1 MKDCIKKVAFVL
13 SGLFIITSTFIL
25 YRVTNVDAS
34 STPKKYGSW
43 TLNCTLNNEKKQL
56 CFLSQQINNLEKDKE
71 KEILAIYHIGY
82 FNVEQEE
89 QELKIIE
96 QEEQELKIIEIVPS
110 NVQIP
115 AGTVIN
121 SGDKRIAAGK
131 YINCTINGCQ
141 ALAVITKDDLEMI
154 LSNDNYIELITAD
167 GKQAKI
173 SFIKDG
179 LKEGLKAL
187 SR

>member
-1 MKDCIKKVAFVL
+1 MKDYVKKIAFVF
-13 SGLFIITSTFIL
+13 SGLFIITGTFVL
-25 YRVTNVDAS
+25 YSIQNVDAS
-34 STPKKYGSW
+34 TTPKKYGAW
-43 TLNCTLNNEKKQL
+43 TLNCTLNEKKQL

-82 FNVEQEE
+82 FNQ
-89 QELKIIE
+89 E

-115 AGTVIN
+115 AGTIIN

-131 YINCTINGCQ
+131 YVNCTVNGCQ
-141 ALAVITKDDLEMI
+141 ALATITQNDLDMI
-154 LSNDNYIELITAD
+154 LSNNNYVELITAD

-179 LKEGLKAL
+179 LKEGIKAL

>member
-1 MKDCIKKVAFVL
+1 MREYIKKIAFVF
-13 SGLFIITSTFIL
+13 SGLFIITGAFIL
-25 YRVTNVDAS
+25 YSIENVSAS
-34 STPKKYGSW
+34 TAPKKYGAW

-56 CFLSQQINNLEKDKE
+56 CFLSQQINNREKYKE

-82 FNVEQEE
+82 FNGEQEE
-89 QELKIIE
+89 QD
-96 QEEQELKIIEIVPS
+96 LKIIEIVPS

-121 SGDKRIAAGK
+121 SGDERIAAGK
-131 YINCTINGCQ
+131 YVNCTVNGCQ
-141 ALAVITKDDLEMI
+141 ALAVITKDDLDMI
-154 LSNDNYIELITAD
+154 LSKDNYLELTTAD
-167 GKQAKI
+167 GKSAKI

>member
-13 SGLFIITSTFIL
+13 SGLFIITGTFIV
-25 YRVTNVDAS
+25 YKVEKVDAS
-34 STPKKYGSW
+34 SAPKKYGAW
-43 TLNCTLNNEKKQL
+43 TLNCTLNDEKKQL
-56 CFLSQQINNLEKDKE
+56 CFLSQQINNLENE

-82 FNVEQEE
+82 FNG
-89 QELKIIE
+89 E

-131 YINCTINGCQ
+131 YVNCTINGCQ
-141 ALAVITKDDLEMI
+141 ALAVIKKDDLDMI

>member
-1 MKDCIKKVAFVL
+1 M
-13 SGLFIITSTFIL
+13 
-25 YRVTNVDAS
+25 
-34 STPKKYGSW
+34 
-43 TLNCTLNNEKKQL
+43 
-56 CFLSQQINNLEKDKE
+56 NNLEKDKE
-71 KEILAIYHIGY
+71 KGILAIYHIGY
-82 FNVEQEE
+82 FNG
-89 QELKIIE
+89 E

-121 SGDKRIAAGK
+121 SGDKRISAGK
-131 YINCTINGCQ
+131 YVNCTVNGCQ
-141 ALAVITKDDLEMI
+141 VLAILIKDDLDMI
-154 LSNDNYIELITAD
+154 LSNDNYLELITTD

>member
-1 MKDCIKKVAFVL
+1 MREYIKKIAFVF
-13 SGLFIITSTFIL
+13 SGLFIITGTFVLYSIENVNAST
-25 YRVTNVDAS
+25 A
-34 STPKKYGSW
+34 PKKYGAW

-71 KEILAIYHIGY
+71 ILAIYHIGY
-82 FNVEQEE
+82 FDGEH
-89 QELKIIE
+89 
-96 QEEQELKIIEIVPS
+96 EEQELKIIEIVPS

-121 SGDKRIAAGK
+121 SGDKRISAGK
-131 YINCTINGCQ
+131 YVNCTVNGCQ
-141 ALAVITKDDLEMI
+141 ALAIITKDDLDAL
-154 LSNDNYIELITAD
+154 LSNDNYLELITAD

-179 LKEGLKAL
+179 LKEGIKAL

>member
-1 MKDCIKKVAFVL
+1 MKDCIKKIAFIF
-13 SGLFIITSTFIL
+13 SGLFIITGTFVL
-25 YRVTNVDAS
+25 YSMENVDAS
-34 STPKKYGSW
+34 TAPKKYGAW
-43 TLNCTLNNEKKQL
+43 TLNCTLNNKKKQF

-71 KEILAIYHIGY
+71 RGILAIYHIGY
-82 FNVEQEE
+82 FNQEQEE
-89 QELKIIE
+89 KK
-96 QEEQELKIIEIVPS
+96 LKIIEIVPS

-121 SGDKRIAAGK
+121 SGDKLIAAGK
-131 YINCTINGCQ
+131 YVDCTINGCQ
-141 ALAVITKDDLEMI
+141 ALAVITKDDLDMI
-154 LSNDNYIELITAD
+154 LSNDNYVELITAD

-179 LKEGLKAL
+179 LREGLKAL

>member
-1 MKDCIKKVAFVL
+1 MKDYVKKITFVF
-13 SGLFIITSTFIL
+13 SGLFIITGTFVLSRIENIYAST
-25 YRVTNVDAS
+25 
-34 STPKKYGSW
+34 TPKKYGAW
-43 TLNCTLNNEKKQL
+43 TLNCTLNTEKKQL

-82 FNVEQEE
+82 FNQEQE
-89 QELKIIE
+89 K
-96 QEEQELKIIEIVPS
+96 QELKIIEIVPP

-115 AGTVIN
+115 AGTVIK

-131 YINCTINGCQ
+131 YVNCTVNGCQ
-141 ALAVITKDDLEMI
+141 ALATITQNDLDMI
-154 LSNDNYIELITAD
+154 LSNNNYVELITAE

-173 SFIKDG
+173 SLIKDG
-179 LKEGLKAL
+179 LKEGLQAL